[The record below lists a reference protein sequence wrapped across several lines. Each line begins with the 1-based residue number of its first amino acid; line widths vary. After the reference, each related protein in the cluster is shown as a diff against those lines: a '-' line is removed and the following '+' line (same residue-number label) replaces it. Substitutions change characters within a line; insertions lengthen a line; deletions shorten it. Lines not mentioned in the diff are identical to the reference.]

1 MSDAS
6 QADTMVELALA
17 RNPHL
22 FTDQYGDPY
31 IRYDDGRGVLVTH
44 SLRSAS
50 QGLAGGAPVEE
61 EEEGRW

>member
-50 QGLAGGAPVEE
+50 P
-61 EEEGRW
+61 